1 MDPYYTANLMAA
13 RAAIFPLYNFPTM
26 NSMIN
31 PFNSI
36 DVPAQMRKLFIG
48 GLTHETTDEQLRG
61 YYSQFGQIVDCIIIR
76 DPVTKNSRGFGFVTY
91 ATMHQADIAMNNR
104 PHTIN
109 NKVVDPKRA
118 IPREQMLP
126 MAISTPYFLNDEPSP
141 DCKVYLSGIHWDYHT
156 VDEIRQHFQ
165 MFGNIEQVEI
175 LGNPRGAGFIVYDDV
190 ECVKKCKAHGMVHII
205 NGKHVE
211 IRTDPSIGNSPA
223 SSAGKHHPQRRRH
236 KFSGSQGY
244 NSQQNSRTS
253 TPSSIS
259 STEYPALGS
268 NR

>member
-13 RAAIFPLYNFPTM
+13 RAAIFPLYNLPTM
-26 NSMIN
+26 NPMIN
-31 PFNSI
+31 PFNST

-61 YYSQFGQIVDCIIIR
+61 YYSKFGQIVDCIIIR

-211 IRTDPSIGNSPA
+211 IRTDPSVGNSPA
-223 SSAGKHHPQRRRH
+223 SSSGNHQQRRRH